1 MRKHRK
7 LMAAALSAAIAC
19 GAAAA
24 CLLPSFQAGAEASA
38 VGLGDTLFTWDREIY
53 TNTTLTHTMSQNNN
67 GEQKTYTVTFNPKT
81 SGVKP
86 VIAYGGNAMYGSTMS
101 SLVSQEEEIGQHVV
115 FGINGDAYDTSNG
128 IALGLTIDDGKLITS
143 SSSAYAFGFTQEGEV
158 VYGDAALDMSVTIGD
173 ESYPLTQ
180 VNKERKM
187 DKSGLYLLTPDF
199 NDVTASSQAGAEVVF
214 RVSDGDGSVRIGEQ
228 MTATLER
235 SISWKRTAT
244 ATRRRLRRARS
255 SFRRT
260 PIPPITKFS
269 PPWKTGRRLRWT
281 SKTGRATKWIGA
293 PSPPPWASSTF
304 CSTTAP
310 SPRAFSKRRTC
321 IPARRSAS
329 KRTAK
334 WSSYRRTAGRWAGP
348 TV

>member
-228 MTATLER
+228 MTATLEKVNLVEENR
-235 SISWKRTAT
+235 DGNQTAIAEGT
-244 ATRRRLRRARS
+244 IVLSAHA
-255 SFRRT
+255 
-260 PIPPITKFS
+260 
-269 PPWKTGRRLRWT
+269 
-281 SKTGRATKWIGA
+281 GRATKWIGA

-348 TV
+348 TA